1 MLHRI
6 ERFQLSGMTWK
17 FEEVHPLTV
26 RTLFAMQTVGILEN
40 RVAPGGVMVPGAVW
54 PGEAT
59 IREVR
64 MSITAFRRSRLS
76 EEYLEA

>member
-1 MLHRI
+1 
-6 ERFQLSGMTWK
+6 
-17 FEEVHPLTV
+17 LTV
-26 RTLFAMQTVGILEN
+26 RTLFAMQTIEVLGN
-40 RVAPGGVMVPGAVW
+40 RAASGDVMVPGAMW
-54 PGEAT
+54 PGGAT